1 MCKRGPRERGRE
13 KEGVTGLGVGLL
25 LTAGLQPF
33 FSFLR
38 RTCMCL
44 MRGGRRR
51 GTAFA
56 GAMSARVW
64 SEGEWSERSIAD
76 GARL

>member
-33 FSFLR
+33 FFFFAAYLHVFDAR
-38 RTCMCL
+38 RASAGYGLCRSNERACM
-44 MRGGRRR
+44 
-51 GTAFA
+51 
-56 GAMSARVW
+56 
-64 SEGEWSERSIAD
+64 E
-76 GARL
+76 